1 MDRRK
6 FLVGVGGAAVGGSA
20 LVGSGAFTK
29 VESQRQVSIEVA
41 TDPNAYLGLA
51 PTDSLNSQNYVSL
64 DDNGHLQI
72 DVGEIPSEENEIG
85 GDGVNSDSYTYF
97 DNMFTMCN
105 QGKADAMISY
115 ELPDPPSSRGDIN
128 DDWTA
133 PDPDHDDQVVA
144 FYWVDDNGDRHVVE
158 EGQEVPLPLGE
169 CEAIGLR
176 TATFGV
182 DATNGDPL
190 IDGDVVLTAEAPGA
204 SQPQGTSTSET

>member
-20 LVGSGAFTK
+20 LIGSGAFTR
-29 VESQRQVSIEVA
+29 VESQRQISIEVA
-41 TDPNAYLGLA
+41 ADPDAYLGLA
-51 PTDSLNSQNYVSL
+51 PTDSLNSQNYVDL
-64 DDNGHLQI
+64 DDNGHLFI
-72 DVGEIPSEENEIG
+72 DVGEIPEGENEIG

-105 QGKADAMISY
+105 QGKADATISY
-115 ELPDPPSSRGDIN
+115 ELPDPPASRDIP

-133 PDPDHDDQVVA
+133 PDDDHDDQVVA
-144 FYWVDDNGDRHVVE
+144 FYWVDDQGERHIVN
-158 EGQEVPLPLGE
+158 EGQEVPLALGE
-169 CEAIGLR
+169 CENIGLR

-190 IDGDVVLTAEAPGA
+190 IEGDVILTADAPGA
-204 SQPQGTSTSET
+204 SQSQA